1 MFFVRSKTM
10 GLLSRILVFLLVI
23 TMFSVTGP
31 LSPEVSDAADEVDEI
46 TVSTA
51 DTLLDAVGNM
61 EDGSEL
67 TVTLDSDIELDDPA
81 SPSEEE
87 VTAGLVI
94 GGNRTVTVFFNG
106 HSISSAVLDK
116 VIDVEK
122 DGKFVFGDEGEVVN
136 SSEEGK
142 AFTST
147 GSVTRVTGL
156 CLRYYGDMEAKDR
169 VDKRSAG
176 KIVRAMKRYTVTLA
190 PAEGGVIKDSSGEL
204 AATGGTTEKVYFAKG
219 EKAVFKAVPK
229 DSHYISSIKVNG
241 EARTVKYKGGQKIT
255 VSNIQENTKIKVS
268 FAIRKYKITAK
279 KETRPGGNGGTI
291 TGTCSVEYGAN
302 KTFKMVPK
310 FGYDIKRV
318 YVDGNNVGRKTRYTF
333 KNVKKI
339 HRIKVIFK
347 KVDAL
352 KIMIDAGH
360 VGYYNRYVGKF
371 DGGYYYESLMTWQLH
386 KYLKK
391 YLEEYNN
398 IIVATTRTSLWRDMD
413 VYDRGYKA
421 KGCDLFL
428 SLHSNSSP
436 SSSTDYPLVIRQLS
450 ADKSEKELA
459 SKFSRNIGN
468 TMGCRQEPSVWTR
481 YYRSG
486 GRKVEYYGVLRGA
499 RAAGVNGYILE
510 HSFHTNRKMALWLYK
525 KSNLRKMARRE
536 AAIIADHY
544 GLHKKDG
551 TATPTTTVTPEN
563 KAPYRVKIT
572 ADTVKVRK
580 KAGSSYKQIGTL
592 KKGGIYTIF
601 RLSSSGNWGKLSC
614 DSSGWIY
621 LKGNTKK
628 VSADTDVTNY
638 KVRKNVSE
646 SLNIRKGPGI
656 NYSILGRIKSNSTI
670 YVIKSETKN
679 GKWGKLKDRSGWVSL
694 DCVKRVY

>member
-1 MFFVRSKTM
+1 MFLVRSKTM

-31 LSPEVSDAADEVDEI
+31 LRPEVSDAADEI
-46 TVSTA
+46 TVGSA
-51 DTLLDAVGNM
+51 DTLLDAVNDRK
-61 EDGSEL
+61 EGSEL

-81 SPSEEE
+81 SPLEEE
-87 VTAGLVI
+87 GTTGLVI
-94 GGNRTVTVFFNG
+94 DGNKTVKVVFNG
-106 HSISSAVLDK
+106 HSISSAVLDT

-122 DGKFVFGDEGEVVN
+122 GSKFVFGDEGDVVN
-136 SSEEGK
+136 SSEKGK

-147 GSVTRVTGL
+147 GSVTSVAGL
-156 CLRYYGDMEAKDR
+156 CLRYYSDAEATKRVEKQPEAK
-169 VDKRSAG
+169 V
-176 KIVRAMKRYTVTLA
+176 VRALKCYSVTLTPTSDGVINDSSGKLA
-190 PAEGGVIKDSSGEL
+190 AEGGSTV
-204 AATGGTTEKVYFAKG
+204 KVYYAEG
-219 EKAVFKAVPK
+219 EKAVFKAIPK
-229 DSHYISSIKVNG
+229 ESHYISSIKVNG
-241 EARTVKYKGGQKIT
+241 EAMSVKYKSGQVIEI
-255 VSNIQENTKIKVS
+255 SDIQRNTTIAVS

-279 KETRPGGNGGTI
+279 KETKPGGNGGTI
-291 TGTCSVEYGAN
+291 TRTCSVEYGRN

-318 YVDGNNVGRKTRYTF
+318 YVDGKSIGRKTKYTF
-333 KNVKKI
+333 KDIREK
-339 HRIKVIFK
+339 HTIKVIFR

-352 KIMIDAGH
+352 KVMIDAGH

-391 YLEEYNN
+391 YLREYNN
-398 IIVATTRTSLWRDMD
+398 VIVATTRTSLWKDMD
-413 VYDRGYKA
+413 VYARGYKA

-459 SKFSRNIGN
+459 TKFSRNIGK
-468 TMGCRQEPSVWTR
+468 TMGCHQEPSVWTR

-486 GRKVEYYGVLRGA
+486 GRKVDYYGVLRGA
-499 RAAGVNGYILE
+499 HAAGVNGYILE

-525 KSNLRKMARRE
+525 KSNLKKMARRE
-536 AAIIADHY
+536 AAIIAEHY

-551 TATPTTTVTPEN
+551 TATPSLSAGN
-563 KAPYRVKIT
+563 AAPYRAKIV
-572 ADTVKVRK
+572 AAAVKVRK

-592 KKGGIYTIF
+592 KKGGVFTI
-601 RLSSSGNWGKLSC
+601 LKPSSNGKWGKLSC
-614 DSSGWIY
+614 SSSGWIY

-628 VSADTDVTNY
+628 VNANIDVTNY
-638 KVRKNVSE
+638 KVKKNVSE
-646 SLNIRKGPGI
+646 SLNIRKGPGT

-670 YVIKSETKN
+670 YVIKSETKS
-679 GKWGKLKDRSGWVSL
+679 GKWGKLKDRRGWISL
-694 DCVKRVY
+694 ECVKRIY